1 MVMTLCYRG
10 IAAMAHW
17 SGVSVYNYGQHPD
30 QTRDYCLEGGIHG
43 QNGEFAEILSDMY
56 GHVENG
62 GVFLKHADYSR
73 ESLNPTFNW
82 WVIALYGEVV
92 DEANFNSHASV
103 QDFNDYTYYSG
114 GTLVENPNDFY
125 MAFKVSEVLLENY
138 DYVVGQTWYGWVH
151 VSIDENLEMT
161 IREEELKNKVAAD
174 FFGAFDCTRII
185 GNVDFCVAAKRSA
198 RPESLYWA
206 EAKNHPTDVHQ
217 MLAQLILTIGRAA
230 SPLAAAAGAGRQP
243 YHADEPPKFAGCFD
257 NEKIAFV
264 EYHHILPVF
273 NLNDFNWTQTP
284 SAVDGKT
291 VETVRGVVPSDK
303 IVVFRFGADDAEIKA
318 FIRRNFTS
326 GEGPALATPID
337 RNNFTFIYQKWRAEV
352 MPHIDAPWD
361 VLKKK
366 YALYDRDFFLAGLL
380 HHLRRKRQE
389 AVLHPSQE
397 RGRV

>member
-1 MVMTLCYRG
+1 MRRIVVAMVMTLCYRG

-161 IREEELKNKVAAD
+161 LLGSDINLTG
-174 FFGAFDCTRII
+174 GAVTV
-185 GNVDFCVAAKRSA
+185 GTTPEPSSA
-198 RPESLYWA
+198 
-206 EAKNHPTDVHQ
+206 
-217 MLAQLILTIGRAA
+217 MLLLVGGAL
-230 SPLAAAAGAGRQP
+230 LA
-243 YHADEPPKFAGCFD
+243 
-257 NEKIAFV
+257 
-264 EYHHILPVF
+264 
-273 NLNDFNWTQTP
+273 
-284 SAVDGKT
+284 
-291 VETVRGVVPSDK
+291 
-303 IVVFRFGADDAEIKA
+303 
-318 FIRRNFTS
+318 
-326 GEGPALATPID
+326 
-337 RNNFTFIYQKWRAEV
+337 
-352 MPHIDAPWD
+352 
-361 VLKKK
+361 
-366 YALYDRDFFLAGLL
+366 
-380 HHLRRKRQE
+380 LRRRTL
-389 AVLHPSQE
+389 V
-397 RGRV
+397 